1 MNAVLTVLIIVVT
14 WIVAT
19 FALGV
24 ISAALD
30 RSIGPVEA
38 FLVLGVVIVAVL
50 MVRRRSA
57 ARSVSP

>member
-19 FALGV
+19 FPLGV

>member
-24 ISAALD
+24 TSAALD